1 MLQSFCCLCCLFFLC
16 LPLFAFVYLPLFL
29 LSKIPHCPHCLVF
42 DRVLS
47 EFTRSTRFPSFLL
60 PLSSYHSSSYH
71 SLPTTLPPTTL
82 PPTTLFLLPLFLLPL
97 SSSYHSLPPTTL
109 FLLPLSSSYC
119 VLSLPPTTPTLYS
132 PHSHSH
138 SVPPTLYHPLHPL
151 HPRSYTPYLSTYPL
165 PHRLLSLLPPS
176 SLFSQLAPPGLYP
189 TPGHTTWAA
198 SKPSPPLTLQ
208 IHPLDSPTPSTQH
221 SPSSYRKSLCKSC
234 NVFAK
239 TTKKG
244 RLSPYH
250 QYHLLPPLPHSL
262 TLPPLPSPHTLPH
275 TPETTARLYG
285 PLLRRRSNKSDN
297 RGLISAD
304 RNNKATLL
312 LTIPRCT
319 SKSYA

>member
-1 MLQSFCCLCCLFFLC
+1 MLQSFCCLFFLCLPLFTFVYLC

-60 PLSSYHSSSYH
+60 PLSSYHS
-71 SLPTTLPPTTL
+71 
-82 PPTTLFLLPLFLLPL
+82 
-97 SSSYHSLPPTTL
+97 LPPTTL

-132 PHSHSH
+132 PHSHSHSHSH

-208 IHPLDSPTPSTQH
+208 IHPLYSPTPSTQH

-250 QYHLLPPLPHSL
+250 QYHLLPPLPHSP
-262 TLPPLPSPHTLPH
+262 TLPTLPKQQPVS
-275 TPETTARLYG
+275 TDRSFAAEATNRTTEA
-285 PLLRRRSNKSDN
+285 
-297 RGLISAD
+297 
-304 RNNKATLL
+304 
-312 LTIPRCT
+312 
-319 SKSYA
+319 